1 MAIDQ
6 NGVFIPDD
14 FETIRDTIQANQNLM
29 GTNMEIF
36 PSTVYQ
42 SMSNPIITGIFNLQ
56 SLLASLPSA
65 VSNELTMQNVY
76 ISQAEVGISTA
87 ITNKAKESEF
97 IEYAEIF
104 NKSDPIVAQIEL
116 YIYKD
121 DITYDDVDLQ
131 YTADAIA
138 LLTPP
143 FVPYFANANVAL
155 SKTYTSPVS
164 SVSTI
169 DIIFNI
175 ADAVPITIDIVTNPI
190 LGTESEKLKVDFS
203 NLFNTTQTIG
213 KSFDAPFYQRTLFI
227 SGLSSMDYTADVTDC
242 LYYQI
247 LRIAGVTVNGV

>member
-14 FETIRDTIQANQNLM
+14 FEAIRDIIQANQNVM
-29 GTNMEIF
+29 GTKMEIF

-42 SMSNPIITGIFNLQ
+42 SMSNPIITGMFNMQ

-65 VSNELTMQNVY
+65 VSNELAMQNVY
-76 ISQAEVGISTA
+76 ISQAEVSISTA

-104 NKSDPIVAQIEL
+104 NKSYPIIAQIEL

-121 DITYDDVDLQ
+121 DIIYDDIDLQ

-143 FVPYFANANVAL
+143 FVPYFANVNVAL
-155 SKTYTSPVS
+155 SETYTSPVS

-190 LGTESEKLKVDFS
+190 LGTESEKLKVDFT
-203 NLFNTTQTIG
+203 NLFNITQTVG

-227 SGLSSMDYTADVTDC
+227 NGLSSMDYTADVTDC